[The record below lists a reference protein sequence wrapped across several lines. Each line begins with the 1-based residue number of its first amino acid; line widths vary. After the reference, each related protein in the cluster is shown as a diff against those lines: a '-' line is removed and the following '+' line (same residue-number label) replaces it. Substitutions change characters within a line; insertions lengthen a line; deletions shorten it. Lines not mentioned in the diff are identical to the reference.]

1 MLATVKSLGQQGV
14 AIGLTETE
22 QEYLKEQISSASTR
36 QAHEFWSNSSDDL
49 DSIQTLDVVPPTIPE
64 RWSGRVRQPLT
75 LIRAMSWLASG
86 TVTASDP
93 EMAAYSFR
101 RNLRALQ
108 TGSSIGVVDMVSLM
122 NEPLAERFCN
132 EIFDPDPESPIK
144 KRADRAYKRYLTE
157 VVPMLQEA
165 QGGEVDQLL
174 REKMSSALI
183 SAALSVDQDDE

>member
-1 MLATVKSLGQQGV
+1 
-14 AIGLTETE
+14 
-22 QEYLKEQISSASTR
+22 
-36 QAHEFWSNSSDDL
+36 
-49 DSIQTLDVVPPTIPE
+49 
-64 RWSGRVRQPLT
+64 VRQPLT

-108 TGSSIGVVDMVSLM
+108 TGSSIGVADMVSLM